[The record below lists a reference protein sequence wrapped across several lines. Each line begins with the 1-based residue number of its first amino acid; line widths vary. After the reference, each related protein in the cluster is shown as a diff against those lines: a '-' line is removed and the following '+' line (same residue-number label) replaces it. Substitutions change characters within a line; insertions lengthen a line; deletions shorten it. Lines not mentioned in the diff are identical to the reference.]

1 MLNKY
6 LFFLIVF
13 LIIGCSGK
21 KEKVISVLAEDEIE
35 QQMIEAYNKGIESF
49 KERDF
54 LSAAKEFSEAELL
67 FPQSEW
73 AAKASLMAAYSYYT
87 DEYYNDS
94 IFQLEQF
101 IKVYPSSSRISY
113 AHYLLAMSYYNKIV
127 DEKKDLKPL
136 IESKKKFLF
145 IIEKFPN
152 TDFALDSKFKL
163 NLIEE
168 TLASKE
174 MFVAKHYIKK
184 EKWIP
189 AINRLKFILN
199 EYETTIYVEEAM
211 LRLVE
216 IYYKIGLIDES
227 KKYANLLGYNY
238 ASSEWYEQSYKIFNK
253 DYVDPYKKIKKKTK
267 KTKLEK
273 LKSILD

>member
-113 AHYLLAMSYYNKIV
+113 AHYLLAMSYYNKI
-127 DEKKDLKPL
+127 
-136 IESKKKFLF
+136 
-145 IIEKFPN
+145 
-152 TDFALDSKFKL
+152 
-163 NLIEE
+163 
-168 TLASKE
+168 
-174 MFVAKHYIKK
+174 
-184 EKWIP
+184 
-189 AINRLKFILN
+189 
-199 EYETTIYVEEAM
+199 
-211 LRLVE
+211 
-216 IYYKIGLIDES
+216 
-227 KKYANLLGYNY
+227 
-238 ASSEWYEQSYKIFNK
+238 
-253 DYVDPYKKIKKKTK
+253 
-267 KTKLEK
+267 
-273 LKSILD
+273 